1 MNLRSLPAA
10 QVGLARETLM
20 APEGAFCPADRL
32 TLTREVA
39 AYLRTRP
46 GRGAVAV
53 HDRLAG
59 TRFAVEPDPGMF
71 RLASVAKVGI
81 LLGTLLNA
89 QSARRELTPAERV
102 HAEAMM
108 RRSDNAAAQDLAVEL
123 GGDAGLT
130 RLLRGL
136 GVDQTWPAPAWG
148 TTRSCPADQLRLL
161 DLLTSPTGP
170 VTPGHR
176 AYAHTLMTSVEPSQA
191 WGVSAAARPGEQV
204 ALKNGWMPVDDH
216 DGRWAIN
223 SVGRL
228 SSGTSD
234 LLIAV
239 LTEHNPDKET
249 GIRTTEDLAAL
260 VISAIRR

>member
-1 MNLRSLPAA
+1 M
-10 QVGLARETLM
+10 T
-20 APEGAFCPADRL
+20 PERAFCPADRL

-59 TRFAVEPDPGMF
+59 TRFTVEPDPGMF
-71 RLASVAKVGI
+71 PLASVAKVGI

-102 HAEAMM
+102 RAEAMM
-108 RRSDNAAAQDLAVEL
+108 RHSDNAAAQELAEEL
-123 GGDAGLT
+123 GGSAGLT
-130 RLLRGL
+130 RLLRDL

-148 TTRSCPADQLRLL
+148 TTRSCPADQLKLL

-170 VTPGHR
+170 VTAGHQ

-191 WGVSAAARPGEQV
+191 WGVSAAARAGEQV

-216 DGRWAIN
+216 GGRWVVN

-228 SSGTSD
+228 SSGASD

-239 LTEHNPDKET
+239 LTERNPDKGT
-249 GIRTTEDLAAL
+249 GVRTTEELAGL

>member
-10 QVGLARETLM
+10 CAMTSDGE
-20 APEGAFCPADRL
+20 FCPADRL
-32 TLTREVA
+32 TLTREAA

-53 HDRLAG
+53 HDRLTG
-59 TRFAVEPDPGMF
+59 TRFTVEPSPGTF
-71 RLASVAKVGI
+71 PLASVAKVGI

-89 QSARRELTPAERV
+89 QSGRRDPTPAERV
-102 HAEAMM
+102 RAEAMM
-108 RRSDNAAAQDLAVEL
+108 RRSDNTAAQELAVEL
-123 GGDAGLT
+123 GGSTGLT
-130 RLLRGL
+130 RLLRDL

-148 TTRSCPADQLRLL
+148 TTRSCPADQLKLL

-170 VTPGHR
+170 LTVANR
-176 AYAHTLMTSVEPSQA
+176 SYAHALMTSVEPSQA
-191 WGVSAAARPGEQV
+191 WGVSAAARAGEQV
-204 ALKNGWMPVDDH
+204 AIKNGWMPVTAD
-216 DGRWAIN
+216 DGRWVVN

-228 SSGTSD
+228 TSATSD

-239 LTEHNPDKET
+239 LTEGNPDKET
-249 GIRTTEDLAAL
+249 GIRTTEELADL